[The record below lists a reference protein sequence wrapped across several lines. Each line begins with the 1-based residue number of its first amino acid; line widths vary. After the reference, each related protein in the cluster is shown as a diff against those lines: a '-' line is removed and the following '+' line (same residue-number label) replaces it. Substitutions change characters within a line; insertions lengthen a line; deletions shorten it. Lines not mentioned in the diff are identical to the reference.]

1 MVTVKNHLNR
11 ASIKEYKPLNRAGF
25 EYPGEGKNYFL
36 Y

>member
-1 MVTVKNHLNR
+1 MVTVKNHLIEHR
-11 ASIKEYKPLNRAGF
+11 LKEYKSLIRAGL